1 MTKFQSGVLTG
12 KQVQDV
18 FTDAKNNL
26 YALPASLIFFQL
38 EQ

>member
-18 FTDAKNNL
+18 FTDANF
-26 YALPASLIFFQL
+26 PEPL
-38 EQ
+38 EP